1 MQRDTD
7 VGPMAR
13 LDLLE
18 ALQAQVSS
26 SLEQGARLLAGGSR
40 LDRPGFFY
48 QPTVLSG
55 VIPGMPC
62 FEEETF
68 GPVAAIIRADDERH
82 AVSLANRSSFGLGAS
97 IWTRD
102 LDRARELARRIHT
115 GSVFVN
121 SMVASDPRL
130 PFGGIKESGLGRELG
145 AHGIRELTN
154 VKTVS
159 IA

>member
-1 MQRDTD
+1 
-7 VGPMAR
+7 
-13 LDLLE
+13 
-18 ALQAQVSS
+18 
-26 SLEQGARLLAGGSR
+26 
-40 LDRPGFFY
+40 
-48 QPTVLSG
+48 
-55 VIPGMPC
+55 MPC